1 MKNEELE
8 VNNGLP
14 TGWAY
19 AGLEDISDVDRHSIK
34 RGPFG
39 SALKK
44 AFFVPDGYKVYE
56 QGNVINNDFDRGTY
70 FINNEKFEDLKSFS
84 IKPKDILMSCAGTV
98 GKLAIVPDGVQ
109 EGVINQALLKLSV
122 HPDMDLQ
129 YFFKLFTY
137 QIDEILKSNLRG
149 SAMMNLTSV
158 KDLKLVKFPI
168 APLNEQKRIVAKIE
182 KLFSNLDN
190 SDKYLFHLEKQL
202 KRYRQSV
209 LKSAFKGELTKDWR
223 EKQTNLETADELVE
237 NIQKEREE
245 QYKKQLENWE
255 QSIVEWE
262 ASAKASTKPRKPSE
276 HTEIPKLDKIK
287 IQELPNIPMNWKW
300 VKNNEL
306 IYYVTSG
313 SRDWKKYYSEQGSK
327 FVRTQDIKTNK
338 LDINSAAYVLLPENV
353 EGKRSLIEKND
364 MLMTITGANV
374 GKVALIDFDIEEAY
388 VSQSVAL
395 MKYVNKSIT
404 KYIHL
409 YFQANQFGK
418 TFIENSVYGM
428 GRPVLSLDNMREVP
442 VALCSIQEQNEIV
455 KQIEKHFSIIDKLE
469 LNVQQSIKESKRL
482 RQSILKQAFEGKL
495 VEQDPN
501 DESASVLLEKIAKAK
516 EEYQKAQK
524 KQARKK

>member
-8 VNNGLP
+8 INNGLP
-14 TGWAY
+14 NGWAH

-44 AFFVPDGYKVYE
+44 EFFVPDGYKVYE

-70 FINNEKFEDLKSFS
+70 FINDEKFEDLKSFS

-122 HPDMDLQ
+122 HPDIDLQ

-190 SDKYLFHLEKQL
+190 SDKYLLHLEKQL

-209 LKSAFKGELTKDWR
+209 LKSAFEGEYKKIQWNEVTNIINGKHYTDVVNENGKYPIYGSAGIINYADEYLCNEDTVIVGRKGTINKPLFVKEKFWNIDTAFGIEANKERLAPMYLYYFSLSFNFLELNQSTTIPSLTKS
-223 EKQTNLETADELVE
+223 NLLKINMPLPDTLDE
-237 NIQKEREE
+237 Q
-245 QYKKQLENWE
+245 Q
-255 QSIVEWE
+255 
-262 ASAKASTKPRKPSE
+262 
-276 HTEIPKLDKIK
+276 
-287 IQELPNIPMNWKW
+287 
-300 VKNNEL
+300 
-306 IYYVTSG
+306 
-313 SRDWKKYYSEQGSK
+313 
-327 FVRTQDIKTNK
+327 
-338 LDINSAAYVLLPENV
+338 
-353 EGKRSLIEKND
+353 
-364 MLMTITGANV
+364 
-374 GKVALIDFDIEEAY
+374 
-388 VSQSVAL
+388 
-395 MKYVNKSIT
+395 
-404 KYIHL
+404 
-409 YFQANQFGK
+409 
-418 TFIENSVYGM
+418 
-428 GRPVLSLDNMREVP
+428 
-442 VALCSIQEQNEIV
+442 EIV
-455 KQIEKHFSIIDKLE
+455 NQIEKHFSIIDKLE
-469 LNVQQSIKESKRL
+469 TVVQQSIKESKRL

-516 EEYQKAQK
+516 EEYLKAQK
-524 KQARKK
+524 KQVRKK

>member
-19 AGLEDISDVDRHSIK
+19 AGLEDISDLDRHSIK

-44 AFFVPDGYKVYE
+44 EFFVPDGYKVYE

-70 FINNEKFEDLKSFS
+70 FINDEKFEDLKSFS

-122 HPDMDLQ
+122 HPDIDLQ
-129 YFFKLFTY
+129 YFFKLLSY

-190 SDKYLFHLEKQL
+190 SDKYLLHLEKQL

-209 LKSAFKGELTKDWR
+209 LKSAFEGELTKEWR
-223 EKQTNLETADELVE
+223 EKN
-237 NIQKEREE
+237 NIKF
-245 QYKKQLENWE
+245 
-255 QSIVEWE
+255 EWE
-262 ASAKASTKPRKPSE
+262 FKKFYEIIKLIDGDRGKNYPKQTDYFNVGYCLYLSTKNVRPFGFNFDEQVYITQEK
-276 HTEIPKLDKIK
+276 HEILRSGTLSVGDVVLTTRGTIGNVAYYDKT
-287 IQELPNIPMNWKW
+287 IPFP
-300 VKNNEL
+300 V
-306 IYYVTSG
+306 
-313 SRDWKKYYSEQGSK
+313 
-327 FVRTQDIKTNK
+327 VR
-338 LDINSAAYVLLPENV
+338 INS
-353 EGKRSLIEKND
+353 GMLILRIMND
-364 MLMTITGANV
+364 VKLTPS
-374 GKVALIDFDIEEAY
+374 F
-388 VSQSVAL
+388 L
-395 MKYVNKSIT
+395 MKYIQSPSFDTQRKEKVSGTAQPQLPVGTLKDFNIP
-404 KYIHL
+404 L
-409 YFQANQFGK
+409 PN
-418 TFIENSVYGM
+418 TFE
-428 GRPVLSLDNMREVP
+428 
-442 VALCSIQEQNEIV
+442 EQQEIV
-455 KQIEKHFSIIDKLE
+455 NQIEKHFSIIDKLE
-469 LNVQQSIKESKRL
+469 TVVQQSIKESKRL

-495 VEQDPN
+495 VEQDSN
-501 DESASVLLEKIAKAK
+501 DESASLLLKKIAKVK

-524 KQARKK
+524 KQVRKK